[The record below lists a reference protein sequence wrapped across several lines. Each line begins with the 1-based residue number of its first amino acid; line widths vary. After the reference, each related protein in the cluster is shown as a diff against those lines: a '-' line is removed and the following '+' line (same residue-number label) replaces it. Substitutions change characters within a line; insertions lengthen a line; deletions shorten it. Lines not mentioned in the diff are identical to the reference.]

1 METLNF
7 PTYAYRVRLHGQSK
21 QIFDSIRKRFVALT
35 PEEWVRQHVISFL
48 VNEKNF
54 PASLIKVEMSLKLNK
69 LPKRADVVV
78 FNKEGKP
85 IVLVECKAPEV
96 KITQASFDQAARYC
110 MPSEIKLIIITNGIT
125 HYCAEIDRI
134 NQQYKF
140 LGEIPFYSELY

>member
-1 METLNF
+1 M
-7 PTYAYRVRLHGQSK
+7 HGQSK

-54 PASLIKVEMSLKLNK
+54 PASLMAVEMFLKLNK

-78 FNKEGKP
+78 FSKEGKP
-85 IVLVECKAPEV
+85 IVLIECKAPAV
-96 KITQASFDQAARYC
+96 LLSQASFDQAARYC
-110 MPSEIKLIIITNGIT
+110 ISTEIKLVIITNGID

-134 NQQYKF
+134 NQKYKF
-140 LGEIPFYSELY
+140 LADIPSFPELL